1 MKELIFKSE
10 KVDDTNKLANKIASL
25 ITKGDLILLKGE
37 LGVGKTTFVRA
48 IINSEYFANDD
59 EYIVPSPT
67 FSLVQT
73 YEFNKHIIGHADL
86 YRIDNLEE
94 ILALDLQSIVDEGTL
109 LVEWPEIIESSIF
122 ANTLKINFE
131 LQNGIID
138 IAIMDEGGWNDRI
151 RSISI
156 E

>member
-10 KVDDTNKLANKIASL
+10 KVDDTKKLANIIAPL
-25 ITKGDLILLKGE
+25 IRKGDLILLKGE
-37 LGVGKTTFVRA
+37 LGIGKTTFVRA

-59 EYIVPSPT
+59 KHIVPSPT

>member
-10 KVDDTNKLANKIASL
+10 KVDDTKKLANIIAPL
-25 ITKGDLILLKGE
+25 IRKGDLILLKGE
-37 LGVGKTTFVRA
+37 LGIGKTTFVRA

-59 EYIVPSPT
+59 KHIVPSPT

-109 LVEWPEIIESSIF
+109 FVEWPEIIESSIF

-151 RSISI
+151 RSISF